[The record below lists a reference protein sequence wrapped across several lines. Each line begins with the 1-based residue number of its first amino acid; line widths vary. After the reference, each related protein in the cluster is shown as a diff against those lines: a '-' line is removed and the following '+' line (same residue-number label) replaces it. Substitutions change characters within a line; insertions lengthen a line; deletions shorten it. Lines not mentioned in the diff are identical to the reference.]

1 MKGCNFT
8 GNSADD
14 GGAVYIN
21 DGLMKD
27 CIFSFNYATVG
38 GAVYFNGGAIET
50 CNFTGNSADDGGAIY
65 LINDA
70 VLEGSN
76 FFNNTAVVYG
86 GAICANAYLLVRDSN
101 FTGNYAFIGSAI
113 YSYNIL
119 MIKDSLFLENKGD
132 SYNLEM
138 AYENHRAEI
147 TFSSYNLYIN
157 AVTANVVHFENV
169 TYWNGAIVN
178 TDDEI
183 PEISNPGVS
192 INIEVID
199 YIGMELVKNV
209 TLVTDKDGKVY
220 FNPTDLEHPLYKF
233 NVCHPD
239 DAYYTYINTTGDFIV
254 YQNSSSVSIDME
266 DKAEFNYPNI
276 PDRIFFIM

>member
-86 GAICANAYLLVRDSN
+86 
-101 FTGNYAFIGSAI
+101 F
-113 YSYNIL
+113 
-119 MIKDSLFLENKGD
+119 SLKIRGI
-132 SYNLEM
+132 
-138 AYENHRAEI
+138 HTI
-147 TFSSYNLYIN
+147 
-157 AVTANVVHFENV
+157 
-169 TYWNGAIVN
+169 
-178 TDDEI
+178 
-183 PEISNPGVS
+183 
-192 INIEVID
+192 
-199 YIGMELVKNV
+199 
-209 TLVTDKDGKVY
+209 
-220 FNPTDLEHPLYKF
+220 
-233 NVCHPD
+233 
-239 DAYYTYINTTGDFIV
+239 
-254 YQNSSSVSIDME
+254 
-266 DKAEFNYPNI
+266 
-276 PDRIFFIM
+276 